1 MRKRRLGGVYETQ
14 HQSRLGG
21 VYETQHQLVISHWK
35 TKNKEQRTKD
45 EGRKTKD
52 KYIIPSQ
59 SQDVVWNTVV
69 VGKIIR
75 IRDGGR
81 LNITPPLLLISL
93 LLSVSIYGFQ

>member
-1 MRKRRLGGVYETQ
+1 MTK
-14 HQSRLGG
+14 SRLGG

-35 TKNKEQRTKD
+35 TKDEGRRTKD